1 MTHRFRVG
9 WLQTE
14 IENEG
19 AMGALQERIAEGA
32 SASSETNNKENGQGE
47 VI

>member
-19 AMGALQERIAEGA
+19 AMGVLQERIAEGK
-32 SASSETNNKENGQGE
+32 SSGSESDISDNTKGE
-47 VI
+47 FK

>member
-19 AMGALQERIAEGA
+19 ALGVLQERIAE
-32 SASSETNNKENGQGE
+32 STASSAETITKEDGEEE